1 MKIFRFMISLII
13 FGLGVFTLV
22 FCIKTKQQL
31 NDISGLEVIKHITE
45 YPKLFA
51 GYLVTF
57 ICFFSAFISNLKT
70 CTSSILLIRIL
81 AIILIIL
88 SLSGIV
94 LEFIMIK

>member
-13 FGLGVFTLV
+13 FILGVLALV
-22 FCIKTKQQL
+22 FSIKTKQQL
-31 NDISGLEVIKHITE
+31 SDISGLEVIKHITE

-51 GYLVTF
+51 GYVVTF
-57 ICFFSAFISNLKT
+57 ICFFTAFISSLKT
-70 CTSSILLIRIL
+70 LSSTILLIRIL

-94 LEFIMIK
+94 VEFILVK